1 MKFEMNPLVRI
12 NNTSE
17 QSFENKLFNPFDFH
31 QIMDDESND
40 PHLFF
45 FFMINPKVLVCL
57 ITLLI
62 NFYPPLLVF

>member
-45 FFMINPKVLVCL
+45 FL
-57 ITLLI
+57 
-62 NFYPPLLVF
+62 